1 MCRPKEMRGA
11 MRRRGGM
18 EVLRGGGGRGGVMR
32 RLPSVASTW
41 RRLGAT
47 TVEAQWRVAWRS
59 GTEEYG
65 TTGYWIGSERQLVL
79 EIAATAM
86 ATTTTEA
93 TTTSTKV
100 RSWLRGR
107 MSEISHATACVVRAA
122 VALCLIVC
130 VVAVVGISW
139 TGRVEWRGRS

>member
-1 MCRPKEMRGA
+1 MRCARARAAAATHGESAAVRCDVVRAKSTVVAETRRSRRTCVVAQRP
-11 MRRRGGM
+11 
-18 EVLRGGGGRGGVMR
+18 
-32 RLPSVASTW
+32 

-122 VALCLIVC
+122 VALCLVVC
-130 VVAVVGISW
+130 VLAAVGIS
-139 TGRVEWRGRS
+139 